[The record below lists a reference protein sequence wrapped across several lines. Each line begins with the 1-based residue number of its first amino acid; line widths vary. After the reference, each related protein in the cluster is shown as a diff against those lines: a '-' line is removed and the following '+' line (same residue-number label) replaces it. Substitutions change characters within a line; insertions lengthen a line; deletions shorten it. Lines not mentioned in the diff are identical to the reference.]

1 MFPLKKIEKYF
12 PPIEIKKLKPK
23 QNEKSL
29 PSNYYA
35 FDHLSLSLTS
45 SLNGQVAIFFN
56 LELQLATKFHNLI
69 LNRPLKL
76 AIERFP
82 IRVAQVFVKITERA
96 LKRAGNK

>member
-35 FDHLSLSLTS
+35 FDHLSISLTS
-45 SLNGQVAIFFN
+45 SLKRSGGDLLQFRIAIGYKVS
-56 LELQLATKFHNLI
+56 QPH
-69 LNRPLKL
+69 LK
-76 AIERFP
+76 
-82 IRVAQVFVKITERA
+82 
-96 LKRAGNK
+96 